1 MKIYVKEIIIIVIFA
16 TVLAFTYNSCTEK
29 KFPLFPEPEKIV
41 DDNILDA
48 TNPVSD
54 LDESSVDD
62 DFPVVSYQQIKAR
75 LDNPEFLIIDARSPE
90 EYEKSHIGNAV
101 NLFPHNDNESE
112 FMEGVY
118 TLPRNLTY
126 LIYCTGGN
134 CDLSHHL
141 ATTMQ
146 AAGFTRMFIY
156 TGGWEDWT
164 KQEGIN
170 E

>member
-1 MKIYVKEIIIIVIFA
+1 M
-16 TVLAFTYNSCTEK
+16 
-29 KFPLFPEPEKIV
+29 
-41 DDNILDA
+41 
-48 TNPVSD
+48 
-54 LDESSVDD
+54 
-62 DFPVVSYQQIKAR
+62 
-75 LDNPEFLIIDARSPE
+75 
-90 EYEKSHIGNAV
+90 
-101 NLFPHNDNESE
+101 NLFPHNENESE

-141 ATTMQ
+141 ANTMK